1 MLLSSPDWRRTKLRR
16 ILLHR
21 ELYLLF
27 FPVFVWYI
35 TFCYVPMG
43 GLIIAFKDYSVT
55 RGILSSDWVGFANF
69 SELMRLKSFST
80 AFLNTL
86 IFSVQK
92 LVFAFPMPILFA
104 LLINEIAN
112 MKIKRLVQTVSYLPH
127 FISWSAAGGIIYMM
141 LAPNSGALNN
151 LIVFFGGSGKNY
163 IGISSDFRLI
173 VLLSHIWKSL
183 GWSAIVFLAAISGV
197 DEQLYEAAY
206 IDGAG
211 RIRRIWHITI
221 PGIIPTICVML
232 IMQMGNILNI
242 SFDQI
247 FILANEMV
255 LDVAETLDYFVYR
268 VGLASA
274 NNFSQATAAGMFKS
288 VIGLVLVVLTNK
300 ITRTISDGEGGIW

>member
-1 MLLSSPDWRRTKLRR
+1 
-16 ILLHR
+16 
-21 ELYLLF
+21 
-27 FPVFVWYI
+27 
-35 TFCYVPMG
+35 
-43 GLIIAFKDYSVT
+43 
-55 RGILSSDWVGFANF
+55 
-69 SELMRLKSFST
+69 MRLKSFST

-211 RIRRIWHITI
+211 RILSLIHI
-221 PGIIPTICVML
+221 
-232 IMQMGNILNI
+232 
-242 SFDQI
+242 
-247 FILANEMV
+247 
-255 LDVAETLDYFVYR
+255 
-268 VGLASA
+268 
-274 NNFSQATAAGMFKS
+274 
-288 VIGLVLVVLTNK
+288 
-300 ITRTISDGEGGIW
+300 